1 MKFNYELIIIL
12 SSKKVIPFQK
22 ANTILLYLF
31 VLSKNTII
39 NARYSE
45 RNFAQRTLNSR
56 TCFNENRV
64 ITKVWLGVA
73 YEDPKR
79 RIEGAICN
87 LN

>member
-12 SSKKVIPFQK
+12 SSKKVIPFPK

-31 VLSKNTII
+31 VLSKNRII
-39 NARYSE
+39 NASYPE

-56 TCFNENRV
+56 TCLNENWV
-64 ITKVWLGVA
+64 ISKVLLEVA